1 MFNTLD
7 KDKDGT
13 IGVEDILTLNKEL
26 GTDVEAQQILKALEK
41 ITDEGTKINKQEFAA
56 IFYQ

>member
-7 KDKDGT
+7 KDKDGM